1 MILVLFVDYQLL
13 IPILDM
19 LIPNFPYHIL
29 LGAGTVADL
38 LTFCLVEQNWNKREG
53 VQSCVW

>member
-1 MILVLFVDYQLL
+1 MFLALFVDYQLL

-19 LIPNFPYHIL
+19 LIPIPDTNL
-29 LGAGTVADL
+29 LGAGTDADL